1 MPHKFSLAGRG
12 RDTTKQGQATQKNK
26 DMENGANESRKQR
39 PHETKQEEEKRAA
52 RPPPEPNRKI
62 ATDQKT

>member
-1 MPHKFSLAGRG
+1 
-12 RDTTKQGQATQKNK
+12 
-26 DMENGANESRKQR
+26 MENGANESRKQR

-62 ATDQKT
+62 TTDQKT